1 MPHSQG
7 CLDAANRAPTYI
19 QTYIHTHSLLKEER
33 DANAELR
40 EQLRKA
46 EHQILESFKESTASL
61 NTFEQEQQRL
71 KEDLRQFAENTAS
84 QRVQIK
90 ELETLLTAA
99 QVAVQNAVKKNL
111 RVMLH

>member
-1 MPHSQG
+1 MPRSQS

-19 QTYIHTHSLLKEER
+19 HTYIHTHSLLKEER

-46 EHQILESFKESTASL
+46 EHQIIESFKESTKSL
-61 NTFEQEQQRL
+61 NAFEQEQQRL
-71 KEDLRQFAENTAS
+71 KDDLRHFAENTAS

-99 QVAVQNAVKKNL
+99 QVAVQNALKKT
-111 RVMLH
+111 